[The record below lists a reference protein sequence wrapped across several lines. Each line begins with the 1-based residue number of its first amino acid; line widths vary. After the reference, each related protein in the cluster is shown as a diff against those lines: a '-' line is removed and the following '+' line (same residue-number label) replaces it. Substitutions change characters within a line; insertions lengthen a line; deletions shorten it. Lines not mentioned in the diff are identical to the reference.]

1 MHHPTTLPAPLSS
14 WQSDL
19 KNASTVPADP
29 DGKQVHGGQTL
40 NTVDVGTSLLVDAQG
55 RPDFSMATAIEA
67 MAATLQT
74 TGLPEQI
81 TFDRD
86 ARFVGSTQHR
96 DCPSPFLRLWQC
108 LGVQSRSVRHVDR
121 TCTALSSAN
130 PLLPYRRRRLNM
142 GCAAMSPA

>member
-1 MHHPTTLPAPLSS
+1 M
-14 WQSDL
+14 
-19 KNASTVPADP
+19 
-29 DGKQVHGGQTL
+29 HGGQTL

-108 LGVQSRSVRHVDR
+108 LG
-121 TCTALSSAN
+121 CTHALSATSTGLA
-130 PLLPYRRRRLNM
+130 RL
-142 GCAAMSPA
+142 CRALIRCYHTADAA

>member
-1 MHHPTTLPAPLSS
+1 M
-14 WQSDL
+14 
-19 KNASTVPADP
+19 
-29 DGKQVHGGQTL
+29 HGGQTL

-96 DCPSPFLRLWQC
+96 GLSVPVPAPVAVPGRAITLCPP
-108 LGVQSRSVRHVDR
+108 
-121 TCTALSSAN
+121 
-130 PLLPYRRRRLNM
+130 RRPDLHGFVER
-142 GCAAMSPA
+142 